1 VILSGNRKEPTTIYP
16 ESNMVKVRSTKKSPS
31 QRRDPRL
38 RYLVEAETAEQ
49 FWTNQ
54 KWPADSSEYVFLA
67 RAFNLIGTKQ
77 CDPEWTGKEWSKAA
91 DLSDWITAREVRR
104 IKVQNEMI
112 EAMEKGELIS
122 GYRALSGGQVIVM
135 PRYFWNSEVS
145 LLQNRFELCR
155 IDIGEPFKR
164 ISNPIKGS
172 WIYIALKS
180 LHRYVGVK
188 AERRTKGSIKGTRL
202 RGAIE
207 ALDALYPAGR
217 FPAGVTNTIIL
228 AEVNSWLK
236 TKGRQDVSL
245 SSIRRAREIIQK
257 RTV

>member
-1 VILSGNRKEPTTIYP
+1 
-16 ESNMVKVRSTKKSPS
+16 MVKAPSSKKSAS

-38 RYLVEAETAEQ
+38 RYLLRAETAEQ
-49 FWTNQ
+49 FWTKQ
-54 KWPADSSEYVFLA
+54 KWPADSSDYVFLA

-104 IKVQNEMI
+104 VKVQNEMI

-122 GYRALSGGQVIVM
+122 GYRALSGGQVIYM
-135 PRYFWNSEVS
+135 PRHFWNSEVS
-145 LLQNRFELCR
+145 LLQSRFELCR
-155 IDIGEPFKR
+155 IEIEEPFKR
-164 ISNPIKGS
+164 ATNLSRAS
-172 WIYIALKS
+172 WIYIARKS
-180 LHRYVGVK
+180 LDQYLRLK
-188 AERRTKGSIKGTRL
+188 AERRKKSPIKGTRL

-217 FPAGVTNTIIL
+217 FPAGVTNTIIH

-245 SSIRRAREIIQK
+245 SSILRARKIIQK
-257 RTV
+257 RSV